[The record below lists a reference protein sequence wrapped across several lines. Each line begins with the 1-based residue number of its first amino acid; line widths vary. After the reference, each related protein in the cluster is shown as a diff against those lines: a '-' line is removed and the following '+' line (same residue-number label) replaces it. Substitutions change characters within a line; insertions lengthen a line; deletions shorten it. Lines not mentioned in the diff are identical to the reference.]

1 MFGVAGS
8 MLRLLATPCLLLR
21 ELLVWACGGESGF
34 LALVLVGF
42 FVVLVG
48 DVCLS
53 YVVSDS
59 NEAKFEGGFLQR
71 AQREA
76 HEVVITFDVS
86 EDCFYVG

>member
-1 MFGVAGS
+1 M
-8 MLRLLATPCLLLR
+8 
-21 ELLVWACGGESGF
+21 
-34 LALVLVGF
+34 ALVLVGF

-76 HEVVITFDVS
+76 YWVLFLPVFERIGTCRRGIHRSLRIVRCGWSLIVLLMI
-86 EDCFYVG
+86 G